1 MITNTDVQSIT
12 RENMGMEM
20 ELSNMEF
27 SVFYRGKPNYFPSIE
42 FTLIS
47 FLISFISHLASVLLS
62 RIWLI
67 TIHSASSWLV
77 AWLYITERCL
87 CWDNNQFCNHIP
99 YHYHRMHI
107 KCTSTVLSPWVSY
120 DNKYCRFISSYC
132 ELHPIQFNSK
142 TIYGREVWITLMSS
156 SW

>member
-1 MITNTDVQSIT
+1 MITNIDVQSIT

-62 RIWLI
+62 RI
-67 TIHSASSWLV
+67 
-77 AWLYITERCL
+77 
-87 CWDNNQFCNHIP
+87 
-99 YHYHRMHI
+99 
-107 KCTSTVLSPWVSY
+107 
-120 DNKYCRFISSYC
+120 
-132 ELHPIQFNSK
+132 
-142 TIYGREVWITLMSS
+142 
-156 SW
+156 